1 MTLALIVIAA
11 LPDGGFTPIQCEAPQ
26 VHLKKPLFLSLK
38 SSSRPLAQLKKGDE
52 AVVTLTGANGSVVT
66 VDEVVLR
73 FEPDANL
80 EVVGPKTA
88 TVRHVPYATQEKD
101 VFTAK
106 VKVRLKADG
115 GWLRVFDGKRLATV
129 IGVGNRADDAPP
141 LKQGG
146 FADVVARALEPC
158 VRESMHC
165 FASFDGLKLTVGVT
179 FASSGAV
186 QSVRVDGVSE
196 LIGGCF
202 KERLA
207 RLTVPPFEGEPF
219 EVQVPLVMSDQPH
232 ALLQPE

>member
-1 MTLALIVIAA
+1 MTLALIVFAA

-38 SSSRPLAQLKKGDE
+38 SASRPLAQLKKGDE
-52 AVVTLTGANGSVVT
+52 ATVTLTGANGSPMAI
-66 VDEVVLR
+66 DELVLR
-73 FEPDANL
+73 YEPDASL

-88 TVRHVPYATQEKD
+88 TFRHVPYATQEKD

-106 VKVRLKADG
+106 VQVRLKGDG
-115 GWLRVFDGKRLATV
+115 GWLRVFDGARLATV
-129 IGVGNRADDAPP
+129 IGFGNRADGAPAR
-141 LKQGG
+141 KEGS

-158 VRESMHC
+158 VKESRHC

-202 KERLA
+202 KERLL
-207 RLTVPPFEGEPF
+207 RLTVPPFDGEPF
-219 EVQVPLVMSDQPH
+219 EVAVPLVMSDQEH
-232 ALLQPE
+232 ALLQAE